1 MRYHAR
7 LEPAELKPAR
17 LNPALAAAVVLS
29 AAVPLRASTCEGL
42 KLAFP
47 DTTLGTAESRPPGD
61 FNPPQGRALRN
72 LPAFCRIAGR
82 ITPSSDSDIRFEVWL
97 PSAGWNGKFQG
108 VGNGG
113 FAGTINYAGLA
124 DAVTHGYA
132 SASTD
137 TGHAETA
144 NTNAAWALH
153 HPEKV
158 TDFGYRA
165 IHLTAGVAKETI
177 RAYYGEAPRRSYFN
191 SCSNGGR
198 QALMEA
204 QRFPADYD
212 GIVAGAPANYWT
224 HLLATAASGARA
236 TLAEPASYISAA
248 KLPAIQ
254 AAALAAC
261 DAVDGVTDGV
271 IENPLQCRFDPS
283 VLLCKGTESDACLT
297 VPQVA
302 AAKALYGGLRDSRG
316 GAVFPGLSPG
326 GEAES
331 GGWAPWITGDAPE
344 KSLMFAFST
353 QYFRNIVYSNPDWD
367 FRTFDA
373 DRDTKAADD
382 KTARDLNA
390 IDPNLAEFEKRGG
403 KLIVYHGWADAAIP
417 PVNAIHYYQSVTGR
431 MGDKSAASFVRLYM
445 VPGMEH
451 CGGGAGPNSFGQT
464 GTPHSDR
471 IRDVEAALETWV
483 DHGIAPDR
491 IIATRYKSGADPASG
506 VVRARPLCPYP
517 QIAKWKGTGSTDDA
531 DNFVCAS
538 SGPRSTK

>member
-1 MRYHAR
+1 
-7 LEPAELKPAR
+7 LKA
-17 LNPALAAAVVLS
+17 ALLIAVVLP
-29 AAVPLRASTCEGL
+29 AFAPARASTCESLL
-42 KLAFP
+42 KLTLP
-47 DTTLGTAESRPPGD
+47 DTTIVVAESRLPGD
-61 FNPPQGRALRN
+61 FTPPGGRPLRN

-82 ITPSSDSDIRFEVWL
+82 ITPSTDSDIRFEVWL
-97 PSAGWNGKFQG
+97 PATGWNGKFQG

-113 FAGTINYAGLA
+113 FAGTVGYAGLA
-124 DAVTHGYA
+124 DAVTHSYA

-137 TGHAETA
+137 TGHAETV
-144 NTNAAWALH
+144 NTSAAWALR

-165 IHLTAGVAKETI
+165 IHLTAANAKAI
-177 RAYYGEAPRRSYFN
+177 VGAFYGEPPRRSYFN

-212 GIVAGAPANYWT
+212 GILAGAPANYWT
-224 HLLATAASGARA
+224 HLLATAAAGVRA
-236 TLAEPASYISAA
+236 TLSEPASYISAA

-261 DAVDGVTDGV
+261 DATDGVRDGV

-283 VLLCKGTESDACLT
+283 VLLCKGPETDACLT
-297 VPQVA
+297 VPQLA
-302 AAKALYGGLRDSRG
+302 AAKAIYGGLRDSKG
-316 GAVFPGLSPG
+316 KAVFPGLSPG
-326 GEAES
+326 GESEP

-344 KSLMFAFST
+344 KSAMFAFST
-353 QYFRNIVYSNPDWD
+353 QFFRNIVFASPDWD
-367 FRTFDA
+367 FRTFDV

-382 KTARDLNA
+382 KAARDLNA
-390 IDPNLAEFEKRGG
+390 TEPDLGAFEKRGG
-403 KLIVYHGWADAAIP
+403 KLILYHGWADAAIP
-417 PVNAIHYYQSVTGR
+417 PVNAINYYRSVMDR
-431 MGDKSAASFVRLYM
+431 MGAGDANSFIRLYM

-471 IRDVEAALETWV
+471 SHDIDAALETWV
-483 DHGIAPDR
+483 EEGIAPNR
-491 IIATRYKSGADPASG
+491 IIATRYKTGADPVSG
-506 VVRARPLCPYP
+506 ILRTRPLCPYP

-531 DNFVCAS
+531 ANFVCA
-538 SGPRSTK
+538 RSAE